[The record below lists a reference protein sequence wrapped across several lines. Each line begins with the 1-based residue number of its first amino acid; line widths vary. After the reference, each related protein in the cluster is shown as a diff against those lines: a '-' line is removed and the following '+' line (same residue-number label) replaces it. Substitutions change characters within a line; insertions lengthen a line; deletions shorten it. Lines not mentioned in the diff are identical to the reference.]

1 MATFR
6 VTDRKIVLLF
16 NVISGHTYQ
25 ALHLSSFVLNLR
37 VFNLSEQML
46 LLLLFGLVESTSQ
59 RDQIGRFFKV
69 LGVHLSCK
77 NSPNILLLFGHFE
90 NNKFKLEAVVA
101 TFLATLGR
109 SFITLK
115 SNIWSHWYQPTHE
128 RTIGRHRL
136 NQLFL
141 SV

>member
-6 VTDRKIVLLF
+6 VTDRKIALLF

-69 LGVHLSCK
+69 LGVHLS
-77 NSPNILLLFGHFE
+77 
-90 NNKFKLEAVVA
+90 
-101 TFLATLGR
+101 
-109 SFITLK
+109 
-115 SNIWSHWYQPTHE
+115 
-128 RTIGRHRL
+128 
-136 NQLFL
+136 
-141 SV
+141 